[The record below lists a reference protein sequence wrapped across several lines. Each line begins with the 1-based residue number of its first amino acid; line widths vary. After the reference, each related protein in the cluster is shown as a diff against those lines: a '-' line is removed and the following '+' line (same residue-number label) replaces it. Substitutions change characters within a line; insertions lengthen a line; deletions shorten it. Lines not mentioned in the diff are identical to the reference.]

1 MTMDVETF
9 RAFGLDQPAP
19 VSANGRGFADFI
31 PTLSAPGDAVYHPCA
46 EAYPADDIPVG
57 AVTAHKDWD
66 QSSVYPGTVRDI
78 LVYTPHGLDRS
89 KTANLIVFNDGAGY
103 LNPTGPVRAAK
114 VLDSLH
120 AAGQIAPTVAVF
132 VDAGKLRD
140 GSHEGPVVFPD
151 PAMEQRCREYDSMTP
166 DYGRFLL
173 EDVLPFVVKA
183 VGLNLTADPERRT
196 VCGISS
202 GGICAFTAAWHN
214 PDSFGRVLSHCGS
227 FVNLRGGQ
235 NFPSIV
241 RATPRKPIRVF
252 LQSGEGDGRHV
263 YGDWPLA
270 NKTMANA
277 LEFAGYDSRFE
288 FGVGGHSLR
297 HGGALFAESLRW
309 LWRPEEAALFDG
321 G

>member
-19 VSANGRGFADFI
+19 ANVNGRGFPDFI
-31 PTLSAPGDAVYHPCA
+31 QTLKAPGDAVYHPCP
-46 EAYPADDIPVG
+46 EAYSADDVPVG
-57 AVTAHKDWD
+57 NVSTHKDWD
-66 QSSVYPGTVRDI
+66 QSLIYPGTTRDI
-78 LVYTPHGLDRS
+78 YVYTPHGLDHA
-89 KTANLIVFNDGAGY
+89 KPADLIIFNDGAGY
-103 LNPTGPVRAAK
+103 LDPDGPVRAAR

-120 AAGQIAPTVAVF
+120 AAGQISPTIAVF
-132 VDAGKLRD
+132 VNPGRLRD
-140 GSHEGPVVFPD
+140 GAHTGPMLFPD
-151 PAMEQRCREYDSMTP
+151 ATMEQRSREYDSLTP

-173 EDVLPFVVKA
+173 EDLLPFVSRA
-183 VGLNLTADPERRT
+183 DGLTFSTNPERRT

-202 GGICAFTAAWHN
+202 GGICAFTSAWHN
-214 PDSFGRVLSHCGS
+214 PASFGRVLCHCGS

-241 RATPRKPIRVF
+241 RATPRKPIRVL

-277 LEFAGYDSRFE
+277 LEFAGYDVRFE

-297 HGGALFAESLRW
+297 HAGALLAESLRW
-309 LWRPEEAALFDG
+309 LWRPSEPSSSEG